1 MCEPRSAIFAVISD
15 LHCRLAS
22 DSNDS
27 FLTVGSLRTPRSRHP
42 VQALLDLIDEE
53 HLRADAL
60 LVPGDLANRA
70 RVEGLQQGWEHSLEI
85 GRKLG
90 APAIIPVLGNHDI
103 DSYRADPQHPVFHA
117 AQNLRPGF
125 PFGAVADVQSF
136 FADGYCVQK
145 IGDVDILAINTVIDQ
160 TDAISAK
167 RGAFGVDRIE
177 RMESALRGKLLSPL
191 RGAVMHHHPV
201 LHTGTFLQDTDVIPT
216 GDVLLA
222 SLRRL
227 GCRFVIHGHKH
238 ITRLSFVDGVAVFAS
253 GSFSAMLNEFGTAV
267 ANTFH
272 LVQVEGTQP
281 DDMRGLV
288 RTWVFRYGS
297 GWRRS
302 NNDHAGFPYLSGFGR
317 RVPLTEVCSGLLDL
331 AASAPDKTRFLEME
345 VLQAVPEAKYL
356 TPGERE
362 QVTQTLGA
370 GDLKLA
376 DSDDGKLEL
385 WRLFRP

>member
-1 MCEPRSAIFAVISD
+1 MCELRSATFAVISD
-15 LHCRLAS
+15 LHCRLES
-22 DSNDS
+22 DPNDS
-27 FLTVGSLRTPRSRHP
+27 FLTVGSLRTPRARHP

-53 HLRADAL
+53 NLRADAL
-60 LVPGDLANRA
+60 LVPGDLANKA
-70 RVEGLQQGWEHSLEI
+70 RVEGLQQGWEYSLEI

-90 APAIIPVLGNHDI
+90 TPAVIPVIGNHDI
-103 DSYRADPQHPVFHA
+103 DSYRLDPRYPVFHA

-136 FADGYCVQK
+136 FADGYCVLR
-145 IGDVDILAINTVIDQ
+145 IGGVDIVAINTVIDQ
-160 TDAISAK
+160 TDATSAK
-167 RGAFGVDRIE
+167 RGSFGVDRIE
-177 RMESALRGKLLSPL
+177 RMERALQGKLLSPL

-201 LHTGTFLQDTDVIPT
+201 LHTGTFLEDTDVMPT

-238 ITRLSFVDGVAVFAS
+238 VTRLSRVDGVAIFAS
-253 GSFSAMLNEFGTAV
+253 GSFSALLNVFGTAV

-272 LVQVEGTQP
+272 LVRVEGTQP

-302 NNDHAGFPYLSGFGR
+302 NNEHAGFPYLSGFGSKI
-317 RVPLTEVCSGLLDL
+317 PLTEVSRGLIDL
-331 AASAPDKTRFLEME
+331 AASAPEKTRFLERE

-362 QVTQTLGA
+362 QVAQTLVA

-376 DSDDGKLEL
+376 DSDDGRLEL